1 MKNLRKILFIIG
13 QKNSR
18 QLFVLLFYN
27 IINFFL
33 EFLSIISIPIFVAA
47 LLKSEIPQNKFSYF
61 LNLNEEN
68 FLFYASLFVLVSFS
82 LKNILLTLNIYY
94 LAAFLQKIRSKLS
107 KSFFSHYFDSIDINR
122 KGILPS
128 VMARNVNISVE
139 GFYSYF
145 EQLNKLVRDITAVI
159 TISIIIMFI
168 NFKIAFLIILIFLI
182 IISIYYK
189 FLRPNIRKK
198 SRANQNL
205 ISKFNKMIM
214 ETFEAMKD
222 IKVYQKEKI
231 VSESFNSKV
240 DDFEKKYV
248 LF

>member
-1 MKNLRKILFIIG
+1 
-13 QKNSR
+13 
-18 QLFVLLFYN
+18 
-27 IINFFL
+27 
-33 EFLSIISIPIFVAA
+33 
-47 LLKSEIPQNKFSYF
+47 
-61 LNLNEEN
+61 
-68 FLFYASLFVLVSFS
+68 
-82 LKNILLTLNIYY
+82 
-94 LAAFLQKIRSKLS
+94 
-107 KSFFSHYFDSIDINR
+107 
-122 KGILPS
+122 
-128 VMARNVNISVE
+128 MARNVNISVE

-222 IKVYQKEKI
+222 IKVYQKEKLSLSPLI
-231 VSESFNSKV
+231 QKLMISKKICSFLKCLINYQEYFLSIKHY
-240 DDFEKKYV
+240 FNFNFCNYI
-248 LF
+248 F

>member
-1 MKNLRKILFIIG
+1 
-13 QKNSR
+13 
-18 QLFVLLFYN
+18 
-27 IINFFL
+27 
-33 EFLSIISIPIFVAA
+33 
-47 LLKSEIPQNKFSYF
+47 
-61 LNLNEEN
+61 
-68 FLFYASLFVLVSFS
+68 
-82 LKNILLTLNIYY
+82 
-94 LAAFLQKIRSKLS
+94 
-107 KSFFSHYFDSIDINR
+107 
-122 KGILPS
+122 
-128 VMARNVNISVE
+128 
-139 GFYSYF
+139 
-145 EQLNKLVRDITAVI
+145 
-159 TISIIIMFI
+159 MFI

-240 DDFEKKYV
+240 DDFEKICSFLKCLINYQEYFLKY
-248 LF
+248 